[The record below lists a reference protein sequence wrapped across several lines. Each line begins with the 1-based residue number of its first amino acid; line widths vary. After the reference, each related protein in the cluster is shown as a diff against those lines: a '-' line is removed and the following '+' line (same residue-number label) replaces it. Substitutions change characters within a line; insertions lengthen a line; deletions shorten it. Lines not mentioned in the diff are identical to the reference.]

1 MMHIQYHVNESLD
14 PAEVAALFADSGLNR
29 PVNDLER
36 IGKMLDH
43 ANLVLTARDGA
54 KLVGVSRSL
63 TDFSYCCY
71 LSDLAVAKAY
81 QKLGIGQELI
91 RRTQEY
97 LGDEVMILLLAAP
110 QAREYYPHIGFTRN
124 DDAWFL
130 PRAR

>member
-1 MMHIQYHVNESLD
+1 MHIQYHVNESLD
-14 PAEVAALFADSGLNR
+14 PAEVAALYADSGLIR
-29 PVNDLER
+29 PVHDLER

-43 ANLVLTARDGA
+43 ANLILTARDGA

-97 LGDEVMILLLAAP
+97 LGEEVMILLLAAP
-110 QAREYYPHIGFTRN
+110 QARDYYPHIGFTKN

-130 PRAR
+130 PRSR